1 MHHVQPDTGTTTRTQ
16 PPVVRGFGRGWT
28 LGRKL
33 LAVGS
38 VGAIL
43 AASVVQSSLSGIA
56 RVNTANRAVRST
68 ERVQRYQQDADMM
81 HDALHSDVLSAVL
94 TGQGSGSIPP
104 RRSGRAWRV
113 SIARNARHTNER
125 KETALFMTSGAEFR
139 VRAAEP
145 SGHADR
151 QGGTG
156 GAGTKR
162 KARRDTLH
170 RNNGRLDVW

>member
-1 MHHVQPDTGTTTRTQ
+1 MTRVTPVPGDVAAIPEDPLMHHVQPDTGTTTRTQ

-68 ERVQRYQQDADMM
+68 ERVQD
-81 HDALHSDVLSAVL
+81 
-94 TGQGSGSIPP
+94 
-104 RRSGRAWRV
+104 RRAHV
-113 SIARNARHTNER
+113 
-125 KETALFMTSGAEFR
+125 
-139 VRAAEP
+139 
-145 SGHADR
+145 
-151 QGGTG
+151 
-156 GAGTKR
+156 
-162 KARRDTLH
+162 
-170 RNNGRLDVW
+170 